1 MQVHR
6 LNRYRRGA
14 VALALALT
22 VNACSGTEGGDATGS
37 VATSDASGEGE
48 SATEAGTTAA
58 EEEEDPPVVVTHSFG
73 PLTLA
78 ANSDTN
84 RCVQWTVNNDEHLY
98 VQSVLLANS
107 GALHH
112 SNWYVVPEAE
122 YPGDDG
128 YFPCDERDFNDLAAA
143 LKGSVLFAQSTQ
155 AFTDDQRF
163 IDGAVVKVPARHKV
177 MATVHTVNAA
187 PREVETELR
196 MSFEL
201 VHPAEVDT
209 VVAPISAQY
218 RELAIPP
225 STRSSFTTRCD
236 WSASYYG
243 AVGAPPNFKIH
254 YVLPHYHYLGERFEL
269 RVVGG
274 EHDGELIY
282 ELDGFTGDA
291 LGRTYDPPLELPGA
305 TGFEFSCSYN
315 NWTENTIG
323 WGGKGEM
330 CVALI
335 LAESE
340 AMLGGTVFESEAVGL
355 EDGVVQY
362 QGECFDIAK
371 PKAPDQGMPTPEEI
385 AAPLYIPPV
394 DPADQGLPPIP
405 PCHDSDPQVAPE
417 QPVSLSSVATSIFA
431 PSCTFSSCHGALAV
445 AGLDLSLTGTAL
457 HTALSE
463 HVVKADTTLPLI
475 APGDPEGSWL
485 YRLVSRCEPL
495 NDAGVPVAH
504 MPLNAPFLLDDE
516 LVAKLRAWIEAG
528 APND

>member
-6 LNRYRRGA
+6 AKWYATG
-14 VALALALT
+14 ALAI
-22 VNACSGTEGGDATGS
+22 VVVACAGSG
-37 VATSDASGEGE
+37 GEGE
-48 SATEAGTTAA
+48 STASATTGETTGESGATTEDVGTTAA
-58 EEEEDPPVVVTHSFG
+58 SEDEDPPVVVTHSFG
-73 PLTLA
+73 SLKLA

-112 SNWYVVPEAE
+112 SNWYVVPEEE
-122 YPGDDG
+122 YPGEDG
-128 YFPCDERDFNDLAAA
+128 YFPCGERDFNDLAAA

-163 IDGAVVKVPARHKV
+163 IDGAVVKVPARNKV

-187 PREVETELR
+187 PREVDTELR

-201 VHPAEVDT
+201 VHPSEVET

-225 STRSSFTTRCD
+225 ATRSSFTTRCD
-236 WSASYYG
+236 WSSSYYG
-243 AVGAPPNFKIH
+243 AVGAPPDFKIH
-254 YVLPHYHYLGERFEL
+254 YILPHYHYLGERFEL

-274 EHDGELIY
+274 ERDGELIY

-305 TGFEFSCSYN
+305 TGFEFSCAYN
-315 NWTENTIG
+315 NWTENTVG

-340 AMLGGTVFESEAVGL
+340 AMLGGTVFESSAVGL

-362 QGECFDIAK
+362 EGDCFDIAK
-371 PKAPDQGMPTPEEI
+371 PKAPEQGMPTPEEI

-405 PCHDSDPQVAPE
+405 PCYDSDPQVAPE
-417 QPVSLSSVATSIFA
+417 QPTTLSSVASSIFA
-431 PSCTFSSCHGALAV
+431 PSCTFSSCHGELAV
-445 AGLDLSLTGTAL
+445 AGLDLSLTGAAL

-463 HVVKADTTLPLI
+463 HVVKADTALPLI

-485 YRLVSRCEPL
+485 YRLLSRCDPL
-495 NDAGVPVAH
+495 NDAGDAVAH